1 MSYLRYLLAF
11 TLTLSVWWAL
21 NHSGWWSFS
30 ALAYAFGFVPFLE
43 VILPP
48 KTQNASEE
56 TLARWERSMWFDAVL
71 VLVVPAHLWMLWL
84 FVTTVPGDIAAGD
97 TLSLVGHITAYGVSA
112 GSLAINTA
120 HELGH
125 RREKHFQTLAQGL
138 LVTSLYGQFYI
149 DHNWGHHKHVATPED
164 PSSARRGESVYA
176 FWVRSVLGVWRSAW
190 ALDAPRMARLLVWEI
205 VLLLSIAWVETAAL
219 LPFVGAS
226 VVGFLLLETV
236 NYIEHYGLTRK
247 KLSDLRYET
256 ATPVHSWNSNHPMG
270 RFLLFELTRH
280 SDHHASPHKEYPSL
294 QHHDEAPQMPAG
306 YPAMMLLSLVPPLF
320 YKVVDPLIP
329 KR

>member
-1 MSYLRYLLAF
+1 
-11 TLTLSVWWAL
+11 
-21 NHSGWWSFS
+21 
-30 ALAYAFGFVPFLE
+30 
-43 VILPP
+43 
-48 KTQNASEE
+48 
-56 TLARWERSMWFDAVL
+56 MWFDAVL

-205 VLLLSIAWVETAAL
+205 VLLMSIAWVETAAL
-219 LPFVGAS
+219 LPFVAAS